1 MDRFIGDSPQHHRQ
15 TKGPE
20 GFTLLEVMVALAVL
34 ATTLTVIY
42 QLHGQTMMV
51 SGNARFYNLAPML
64 AQAKLAEL
72 EQGNYENLAE
82 SSGDFGDDYP
92 GYRYSVQIED
102 VASDLLEDNKNHAM
116 TDKEYHLTRLEIVV
130 SNDDGSTYNL
140 RTYRFYAE

>member
-1 MDRFIGDSPQHHRQ
+1 
-15 TKGPE
+15 
-20 GFTLLEVMVALAVL
+20 MVALAVL

-72 EQGNYENLAE
+72 EQGSYEELAE
-82 SSGDFGDDYP
+82 SSGDFGEHYP
-92 GYRYSVQIED
+92 GFNYSVRIED
-102 VASDLLEDNKNHAM
+102 VTADLMEVEK
-116 TDKEYHLTRLEIVV
+116 YHLTRFEIVV
-130 SNDDGSTYNL
+130 SNDDDNTYKL